1 MLTVC
6 FCVSWH
12 HVNVLQELSK
22 AKALCVTERATA
34 EEELQKVKTQI
45 RQEEVGSLSN
55 FTDVW
60 PSVPIQYLTASS
72 VHHPHSRLFF
82 VLLSEQQ
89 EHVLSLEEKLHSVR
103 SSLQELQ
110 LHGSQQ
116 KQTISELQLK
126 NNQQNMEMESL
137 RRRVDELNQ
146 VWKPPLH
153 PNGGII

>member
-1 MLTVC
+1 M
-6 FCVSWH
+6 S
-12 HVNVLQELSK
+12 
-22 AKALCVTERATA
+22 
-34 EEELQKVKTQI
+34 
-45 RQEEVGSLSN
+45 
-55 FTDVW
+55 
-60 PSVPIQYLTASS
+60 
-72 VHHPHSRLFF
+72 FF

-146 VWKPPLH
+146 V
-153 PNGGII
+153 